1 MGGRP
6 RPTSIAGAIHVTV
19 RQKLGPALRDLLSGS
34 LFLAFGLAFAIGAT
48 SYDLGTP
55 AQLGPGAFPF
65 ILGCLLAVFG
75 ATVTI
80 KGLLAP
86 DGEPIGRIPWRA
98 IVLILGGIL
107 FLGVTIRGLGLVP
120 ALFGSVFLSA
130 LARERQRFVYAIA
143 IAAGLTV
150 LCVLIFVVAL
160 QLRLPLIGPWL
171 GGY

>member
-1 MGGRP
+1 VISRKQL
-6 RPTSIAGAIHVTV
+6 R
-19 RQKLGPALRDLLSGS
+19 PALRDLLAGS
-34 LFLAFGLAFAIGAT
+34 LFFALGIGFAFGAT
-48 SYDLGTP
+48 SYDLGSA
-55 AQLGPGAFPF
+55 AQLGPGAFPL

-75 ATVTI
+75 ATVAI

-98 IVLILGGIL
+98 IVLILGGIV
-107 FLGVTIRGLGLVP
+107 FLGVTIRGLGLAP
-120 ALFGSVFLSA
+120 ALFVSVLLSA
-130 LARERQRFVYAIA
+130 LAQERQRLVYAIA

>member
-1 MGGRP
+1 MI
-6 RPTSIAGAIHVTV
+6 T
-19 RQKLGPALRDLLSGS
+19 RQQLRPALRDLLAGS
-34 LFLAFGLAFAIGAT
+34 LFFLFGIAFAIGAA

-55 AQLGPGAFPF
+55 ARLGPGAFPL
-65 ILGCLLAVFG
+65 IVGCLLAVFG

-80 KGLLAP
+80 KGVLAP

-107 FLGVTIRGLGLVP
+107 FLGVTIRGLGLAP
-120 ALFGSVFLSA
+120 ALFVSVFLSA
-130 LARERQRFVYAIA
+130 LARERQRLVFALA